1 MSTIIDA
8 RNLECPKPVIM
19 TKKAFDTAQDGVVTT
34 LVDNEI
40 AVKNLEKLAKS
51 NGFESEVEEFEN
63 EYKVHIKIEAGAV
76 VSKTQ
81 VNELSDEVVAI
92 GTNIMGA
99 GSEELGTVLMKGF
112 LYTLT
117 ETKPYPKSVLFYNS
131 GVKLTVEGSDSIEDL
146 EKLEAAGVEIIS
158 CGTCLNYYEIADKL
172 KVGEVSNMYTIVE
185 TLKSAGNTIRI

>member
-76 VSKTQ
+76 VTKTQ

>member
-63 EYKVHIKIEAGAV
+63 EYKVHIKIEAGALV
-76 VSKTQ
+76 TKTQ